1 MPDTLANLQSA
12 IDRLEIAIR
21 DLRSE
26 LVRKDVYEAHRAA
39 LLADVAAVRLEVAEV
54 EKAQEKAEERRASD
68 RRLFFS
74 AIAAPI
80 IVAIVLVF
88 VMTQIGGVQ

>member
-12 IDRLEIAIR
+12 IDRIETS
-21 DLRSE
+21 LREMRAE
-26 LVRKDVYEAHRAA
+26 LVRKDVYDVQHAA
-39 LLADVAAVRLEVAEV
+39 LLADIAQARLEVAEV